1 MRAHALKVAGALD
14 KEKGSDLSNHDCIL
28 QAFREEA
35 GYICVHRQVDPTDCG
50 IPLSRPRLFYMGFR
64 SDLFPNGGQAAF
76 ALELE
81 KLWGDVVLDVAKALP
96 KHHLDAFLFG
106 ESGDPSL
113 RDVPSVARALRQDPM
128 KDVHV
133 SIGDAGCEGERPK
146 KRRRANDQVLWPT
159 LHKDIMEQN
168 FVPWQEGVMR

>member
-1 MRAHALKVAGALD
+1 MPWTRRRVAT
-14 KEKGSDLSNHDCIL
+14 
-28 QAFREEA
+28 F
-35 GYICVHRQVDPTDCG
+35 PTMTASSK
-50 IPLSRPRLFYMGFR
+50 PFVK
-64 SDLFPNGGQAAF
+64 
-76 ALELE
+76 
-81 KLWGDVVLDVAKALP
+81 KLATSASTGKWIQPTV
-96 KHHLDAFLFG
+96 AFLSLGPVCSTWGFAATF
-106 ESGDPSL
+106 SLMVARQPLLWSL
-113 RDVPSVARALRQDPM
+113 RSCGAMWFWTWPRPCQSITWMHFSLVSRETHHFVTSLQLHELLRQDPM